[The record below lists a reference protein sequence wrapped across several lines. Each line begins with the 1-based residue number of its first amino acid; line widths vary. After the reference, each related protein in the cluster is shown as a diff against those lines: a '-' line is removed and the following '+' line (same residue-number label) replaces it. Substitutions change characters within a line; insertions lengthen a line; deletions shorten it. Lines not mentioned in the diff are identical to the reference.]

1 MPLVKKG
8 KVKVLAMYIDQELDV
23 WQNRRDTYPKEW
35 IYAHDPNQILNENEL
50 YGLRAIPSLYLLDKE
65 KRVILKDAPVE
76 IVIEYLNTI

>member
-1 MPLVKKG
+1 MFMKLW
-8 KVKVLAMYIDQELDV
+8 LHFIDNELDV

-35 IYAHDPNQILNENEL
+35 IYAHDPNHILNENEL

-76 IVIEYLNTI
+76 IVIKYLNTI